1 MLMPCEPSARAV
13 IIVAKSGP
21 RPGIENELRVRGIT
35 VQWARSIKAASG
47 LLDGAA
53 NGTLVI
59 TELALRDGNWR
70 DLVERVRHARKFIP
84 VVLLSPTRSAKLW
97 WDALECGVEDI
108 LQAPLSASLL
118 CEYIKRSAKQR
129 SERAAVPKRKT

>member
-1 MLMPCEPSARAV
+1 M
-13 IIVAKSGP
+13 AKSG
-21 RPGIENELRVRGIT
+21 REPGIENELKARGIT

-47 LLDGAA
+47 LLESAL

-70 DLVERVRHARKFIP
+70 DLVERVRGIGKFIP
-84 VVLLSPTRSAKLW
+84 VVLLSSTRTAELW

-108 LQAPLSASLL
+108 LQAPISASRL
-118 CEYIKRSAKQR
+118 CKYLAKHEGKLDGTQ
-129 SERAAVPKRKT
+129 

>member
-1 MLMPCEPSARAV
+1 LIPREQRTRAV
-13 IIVAKSGP
+13 IIVAESGP
-21 RPGIENELRVRGIT
+21 KPGIENELKARGIA

-47 LLDGAA
+47 LLDSAL

-70 DLVERVRHARKFIP
+70 DLVERVRGIGKFIP
-84 VVLLSPTRSAKLW
+84 VVLLSSTRTAELW

-108 LQAPLSASLL
+108 LQAPISTAQLYKYL
-118 CEYIKRSAKQR
+118 AKHF
-129 SERAAVPKRKT
+129 KTKK

>member
-1 MLMPCEPSARAV
+1 LIPREQRTRAV
-13 IIVAKSGP
+13 IIVAESGP
-21 RPGIENELRVRGIT
+21 KPGIENELKARGIA

-47 LLDGAA
+47 LLDSAL

-70 DLVERVRHARKFIP
+70 DLVERVRGIGKFIP
-84 VVLLSPTRSAKLW
+84 VVLLSSTRTAELW

-118 CEYIKRSAKQR
+118 CEYIKRGAKQR
-129 SERAAVPKRKT
+129 SDRR